1 MLYKYRSLRDF
12 RYLED
17 IIKNKRLYAARYDD
31 LNDRDEGHFYY
42 NSFDYSEETL
52 KAIRR
57 SKLRNRVLS
66 LSRNANE
73 ELMWGHYADGHRGIV
88 IGVEVDSDKYQ
99 VKPIEYTHDL
109 IRIGDLRNGSI
120 EELVKRVLMQKNVR
134 WSYEEEERVFA
145 RHREN
150 FVSVS
155 IEEIIIGSR
164 VSNEYIEKINK
175 LVTEFYPSIII
186 KNLKSD

>member
-1 MLYKYRSLRDF
+1 MLYKYRSVKDF
-12 RYLED
+12 HYLED
-17 IIKNKRLYAARYDD
+17 IIKNKRLYAARYDE

-42 NSFDYSEETL
+42 NSHDYSEETL
-52 KAIRR
+52 KAIRS
-57 SKLRNRVLS
+57 SKLMNRVLS
-66 LSRNANE
+66 LSRNVNE

-88 IGVEVDSDKYQ
+88 IGVEVDLDKYKM
-99 VKPIEYTHDL
+99 KPIEYTRDL
-109 IRIGDLRNGSI
+109 IRIGDLKNESI

-134 WSYEEEERVFA
+134 WSYEEEERIFA

-155 IEEIIIGSR
+155 IKEIIIGLR
-164 VSNEYIEKINK
+164 VSTEYIEKINE

-186 KNLKSD
+186 KNYKE